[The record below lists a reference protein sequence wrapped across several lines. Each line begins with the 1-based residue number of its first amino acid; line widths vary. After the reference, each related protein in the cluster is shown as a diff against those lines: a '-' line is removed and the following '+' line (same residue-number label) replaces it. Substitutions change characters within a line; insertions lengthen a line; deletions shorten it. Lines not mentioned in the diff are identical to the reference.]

1 MSNLTITLNPMDV
14 TLVEVANEVWLAYQA
29 AEEGTAEERE
39 HRKRWEQVKTN
50 LAFLFIAMVQRAEAS
65 NQ

>member
-1 MSNLTITLNPMDV
+1 MSNLTITLDLADV
-14 TLVEVANEVWLAYQA
+14 NLVKKANEVWLAYEA
-29 AEEGTAEERE
+29 AEDGTPGDE